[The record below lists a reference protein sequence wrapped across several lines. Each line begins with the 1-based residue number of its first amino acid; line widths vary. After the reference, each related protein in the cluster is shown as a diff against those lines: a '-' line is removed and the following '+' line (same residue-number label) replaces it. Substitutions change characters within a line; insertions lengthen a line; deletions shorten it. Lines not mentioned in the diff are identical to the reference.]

1 MGWIIV
7 FFLGGG
13 ESHGFH
19 REQRRGGGIQST
31 PKKYKGGLTSN

>member
-13 ESHGFH
+13 DHMVFIGN
-19 REQRRGGGIQST
+19 RGGGGNSVNA
-31 PKKYKGGLTSN
+31 KKV

>member
-13 ESHGFH
+13 DHMVFMGN
-19 REQRRGGGIQST
+19 RGGGGEFSQRQKSI
-31 PKKYKGGLTSN
+31 KGD

>member
-7 FFLGGG
+7 FFLGGDHMVFIG
-13 ESHGFH
+13 NRGG
-19 REQRRGGGIQST
+19 GGGIQST

>member
-7 FFLGGG
+7 FFLGG

-19 REQRRGGGIQST
+19 REQRRGGGNSVNA
-31 PKKYKGGLTSN
+31 KKV

>member
-13 ESHGFH
+13 RITWFSSGTE
-19 REQRRGGGIQST
+19 EGGGEFSQRQKSI
-31 PKKYKGGLTSN
+31 KGD